1 MNVRTKLIF
10 GGIAAAAVI
19 GIGAGAGVAARGDDE
34 KPLAGNDYDRATAA
48 ALEHVGGGRVTE
60 TEVGDDGAAYE
71 VEVRLRDG
79 SQVEVQLDDAFH
91 VIGTEDDDRDD
102 VDEGEDRE

>member
-1 MNVRTKLIF
+1 M
-10 GGIAAAAVI
+10 
-19 GIGAGAGVAARGDDE
+19 
-34 KPLAGNDYDRATAA
+34 
-48 ALEHVGGGRVTE
+48 TE

-91 VIGTEDDDRDD
+91 VIGTEDDDR
-102 VDEGEDRE
+102 RHR